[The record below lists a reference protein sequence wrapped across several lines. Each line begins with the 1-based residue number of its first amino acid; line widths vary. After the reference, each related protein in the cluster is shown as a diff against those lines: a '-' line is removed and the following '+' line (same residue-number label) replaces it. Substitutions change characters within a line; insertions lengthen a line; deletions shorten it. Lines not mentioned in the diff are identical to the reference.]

1 MVLGCLS
8 VPVLRSVT
16 FRYISTSAHLLGS
29 VDVEVDVEVVVAVLV
44 LVV

>member
-1 MVLGCLS
+1 MVLGCLPS
-8 VPVLRSVT
+8 T
-16 FRYISTSAHLLGS
+16 FRYISTSAHLRGS